1 MKKLIVSSVLV
12 AGLCAS
18 LSAYAQGTIQF
29 DTTGGGYIYVGPGT
43 AEADKLAVDLG
54 GAELWFGATKLAGF
68 SASTT
73 PNMVMST
80 SDFGVFTANGGAS
93 YVLAGVTAGTT
104 ASGLNV
110 RFWMGAYGDWD
121 AAVAAGDRRAES
133 GPFSNPTG
141 GGGSPPGAPAT
152 LTGMPAL
159 HLNASV
165 IPEPSTLV
173 LAGLGAAALLMYRRR
188 N

>member
-29 DTTGGGYIYVGPGT
+29 DTTGGGLIYTGPGT
-43 AEADKLAVDLG
+43 ADADKLGVDLG

-68 SASTT
+68 SGGSMSGTT
-73 PNMVMST
+73 T
-80 SDFGVFTANGGAS
+80 DYGVFTAPGGAS
-93 YVLAGVTAGTT
+93 YPLAGVTAGTS
-104 ASGLNV
+104 ASGLIV
-110 RFWMGAYGDWD
+110 RFWLGAYGDWN
-121 AAVAAGDRRAES
+121 AAVTGNALRAES
-133 GPFSNPTG
+133 NPFNNPTG

-152 LTGMPAL
+152 LTGMPAI
-159 HLNASV
+159 HLSAAV
-165 IPEPSTLV
+165 VPEPSTLV